1 MDTSANLGFTKEPD
15 NTKKKKKSQ
24 KFPWNST
31 EWFLKILP

>member
-15 NTKKKKKSQ
+15 NTKKKKSQ

-31 EWFLKILP
+31 EWFVKILP